1 MYVCM
6 DNPVNQVAS
15 VR

>member
-1 MYVCM
+1 MYYM